1 MDDRER
7 RGHVC
12 GGARPSCRGEL
23 GLIPVPVPGPGLWSP
38 RRAWHS
44 FYGSNVTE
52 SNGVEV
58 MGSASAGSISLLQA
72 MADPVRWTVLAML
85 AEAPR
90 CVCKLQ
96 EQVPIAGNLLSYH
109 LKVLRDAGLV
119 TTTRRGRWVDYALA
133 DDAPKRMRAAL
144 PGAQVS
150 VTVTV

>member
-1 MDDRER
+1 
-7 RGHVC
+7 
-12 GGARPSCRGEL
+12 
-23 GLIPVPVPGPGLWSP
+23 
-38 RRAWHS
+38 
-44 FYGSNVTE
+44 
-52 SNGVEV
+52 

-133 DDAPKRMRAAL
+133 DDAPARMRAAL
-144 PGAQVS
+144 PGALVA
-150 VTVTV
+150 VPA

>member
-1 MDDRER
+1 
-7 RGHVC
+7 
-12 GGARPSCRGEL
+12 
-23 GLIPVPVPGPGLWSP
+23 
-38 RRAWHS
+38 
-44 FYGSNVTE
+44 
-52 SNGVEV
+52 

-109 LKVLRDAGLV
+109 LKVLREAGLV

-133 DDAPKRMRAAL
+133 DDAPARMRAAL
-144 PGAQVS
+144 PGALVA
-150 VTVTV
+150 VPA